1 MSFAGNGRKKSAK
14 EIPLHFIT
22 LTFLCGAALKRAKL
36 HATAA
41 ELMRLLKKVGRV
53 VATARE
59 QEGRTPH
66 GAA

>member
-1 MSFAGNGRKKSAK
+1 MTENAK

-22 LTFLCGAALKRAKL
+22 QILCGAALKHVKL

-53 VATARE
+53 VATAGE